1 MEQQKCYYIHSRAPK
16 KDEMRCEAKR
26 RHTEGEY
33 KNEAAM
39 NAKEARK
46 TKKNLSQEEEK
57 VSHAAFEE
65 GGREGWVEL
74 GKVMGEQKIS
84 GKENSVPLCHFPP
97 DSKRFESRDWRAT
110 PTKHTLCASVPS
122 SLLTSLSQRSW
133 RLMAKCK

>member
-1 MEQQKCYYIHSRAPK
+1 MAGYAIFRGRKRRKNGKENENISSVCVCAVRVKAVSKIRSPPPAKKVEQQKCYYIHSRAPK

-57 VSHAAFEE
+57 VSHAAFE
-65 GGREGWVEL
+65 GGVGSGWV
-74 GKVMGEQKIS
+74 K
-84 GKENSVPLCHFPP
+84 
-97 DSKRFESRDWRAT
+97 
-110 PTKHTLCASVPS
+110 
-122 SLLTSLSQRSW
+122 
-133 RLMAKCK
+133 